1 MINKEQVTALICECN
16 PFHEGHKRIITKAK
30 ENADFLVCIMS
41 PDFVQRGEPAVYD
54 KYKRTEILLKNGAD
68 LVIELPIE
76 YALSSARYFAKA
88 GVYIAD
94 KLGFVDNLIFGSF
107 VNDFDKIKQ
116 IADITYDVKEEF
128 DKQLNSRTNNRAKN
142 KNHRYNNDSEKNY
155 NEKIKSNLQ
164 KGMSYPKALSMSM
177 GIDLYSNDILNI
189 EYLNALRELKSN
201 IKPIIVERK
210 KDIKGASDIRK
221 TMKDIVTL
229 DNFSDYLNQILFYSI
244 KNNNDYLDFY
254 GIDESFNNSLLNI
267 SNINMSFS
275 ERVEKLS
282 TKNRTVASV
291 KRNLLH
297 ILLDI
302 KKKDLKSKNYFSKY
316 NYIRIL
322 GFSDSFKNNIKK
334 IELPYLLGYTKKEL
348 ERFDTN
354 FYNHEIN
361 RSILLNIYASDLY
374 QYVSGS
380 DIFEANRKIVK

>member
-16 PFHEGHKRIITKAK
+16 PFHEGHKRIIMEAK

-54 KYKRTEILLKNGAD
+54 KYKRTETLLKNGAD

-142 KNHRYNNDSEKNY
+142 KNHRYNNDLEKNY

-221 TMKDIVTL
+221 NMKDIITL

-334 IELPYLLGYTKKEL
+334 IGLPYLLGYTKKEL